1 MITTECYQGTRTEVT
16 IYLVLKMPEHSPAPS
31 PSRAVYG
38 FVLYLGSRSAL
49 GLYLVWATMP
59 DSVLHSLGLTYW
71 PQKYWA
77 VALPIYGCVLLAL
90 FAFFFY
96 PGLNFM
102 IVPPVNDLRTITD
115 SYATPR
121 DHKLVAEIPPASDLS
136 LSAVC
141 CHLYLNSNN
150 E

>member
-1 MITTECYQGTRTEVT
+1 
-16 IYLVLKMPEHSPAPS
+16 MPEHTPSPS

-38 FVLYLGSRSAL
+38 FVLYLGSCSVL
-49 GLYLVWATMP
+49 GLYLVWATLP

-77 VALPIYGCVLLAL
+77 VTLPIYGCVLLAL

-96 PGLNFM
+96 PGLNFL
-102 IVPPVNDLRTITD
+102 IVPPVNDMRIITD
-115 SYATPR
+115 SFSTPL
-121 DHKLVAEIPPASDLS
+121 DQSLIAEIPPASDLS
-136 LSAVC
+136 LSLVC
-141 CHLYLNSNN
+141 RHLYLNSN